1 MAKCFIFTGRNQ
13 MNTKATRNP
22 IILIALAFIAAIAF
36 GILSRP
42 GVDAKEITL
51 YLENMAPVAQAHAKW
66 LEDYEA
72 LTGLYAVLSQ
82 NQKIEELNK
91 LLDHMEEIQ
100 IGVDESTP
108 PDILGN
114 IKAKWISEC
123 HLILQAVFL
132 LSQGIERNDIEWISE
147 AYELLLE
154 AETTRQQWKEELSNL
169 LIKNDI
175 EIEDT
180 ALGVYF
186 D

>member
-1 MAKCFIFTGRNQ
+1 
-13 MNTKATRNP
+13 MNTKATRNS

-42 GVDAKEITL
+42 GVDTKEITH

-82 NQKIEELNK
+82 SQKIEELNK
-91 LLDHMEEIQ
+91 LLDQMEEIR
-100 IGVDESTP
+100 ISVDESTP
-108 PDILGN
+108 PEILGN
-114 IKAKWISEC
+114 IKVKWSSEC
-123 HLILQAVFL
+123 HLIIQAVFL
-132 LSQGIERNDIEWISE
+132 LSQGIERNNIDWISQ

-154 AETTRQQWKEELSNL
+154 AENTRQQWKEKLSNL
-169 LIKNDI
+169 LIENDI

-180 ALGVYF
+180 ALSVYF

>member
-1 MAKCFIFTGRNQ
+1 
-13 MNTKATRNP
+13 MNTKATRNS

-36 GILSRP
+36 GILSKP
-42 GVDAKEITL
+42 GVDTQEITL
-51 YLENMAPVAQAHAKW
+51 YLESMAPVAQEHTKW

-82 NQKIEELNK
+82 SQKIEELNK
-91 LLDHMEEIQ
+91 LLDRMEEIQ

-108 PDILGN
+108 PDILEN
-114 IKAKWISEC
+114 IKVKWGRESVS
-123 HLILQAVFL
+123 ILQAVFL
-132 LSQGIERNDIEWISE
+132 LSQGIERNNIDWISE

-169 LIKNDI
+169 LIENDI

-180 ALGVYF
+180 ALSVYF

>member
-1 MAKCFIFTGRNQ
+1 
-13 MNTKATRNP
+13 MNTKATRNS

-42 GVDAKEITL
+42 GVDTQEITH

-82 NQKIEELNK
+82 SQKIEELNK
-91 LLDHMEEIQ
+91 LLDRMEEIQ

-108 PDILGN
+108 PDILEN
-114 IKAKWISEC
+114 IKVKWGRESV
-123 HLILQAVFL
+123 LILQAVFL
-132 LSQGIERNDIEWISE
+132 LSQGIERNNIDWISQ

-154 AETTRQQWKEELSNL
+154 AENTRQQWKEELSSFLTN
-169 LIKNDI
+169 NDI
-175 EIEDT
+175 KVEDT
-180 ALGVYF
+180 ALSVYF

>member
-1 MAKCFIFTGRNQ
+1 
-13 MNTKATRNP
+13 MNTKATRNS

-42 GVDAKEITL
+42 GVDTQEITH

-66 LEDYEA
+66 LEDYEV

-82 NQKIEELNK
+82 SQKIEELNK
-91 LLDHMEEIQ
+91 LLDRMEEIR
-100 IGVDESTP
+100 ISVDESTP
-108 PDILGN
+108 PEILGN
-114 IKAKWISEC
+114 IKAKWSSEC
-123 HLILQAVFL
+123 HLIIQAVFL
-132 LSQGIERNDIEWISE
+132 LSQGIERNNIDWISE

-154 AETTRQQWKEELSNL
+154 AENKRQQWKEELSNL
-169 LIKNDI
+169 LIENDI

-180 ALGVYF
+180 TLSSYF

>member
-1 MAKCFIFTGRNQ
+1 
-13 MNTKATRNP
+13 MNTKATRNS
-22 IILIALAFIAAIAF
+22 IILIALAFTAAIAF

-42 GVDAKEITL
+42 VVDTKEITH

-82 NQKIEELNK
+82 SQKIEELNK
-91 LLDHMEEIQ
+91 LLDRMEEIR
-100 IGVDESTP
+100 ISVDESTP
-108 PDILGN
+108 PEILGN
-114 IKAKWISEC
+114 IKAKWSSEC
-123 HLILQAVFL
+123 HLIIQAVFL
-132 LSQGIERNDIEWISE
+132 LSQGIERNNIDWISE

-154 AETTRQQWKEELSNL
+154 AENKRQQWKEELSNL
-169 LIKNDI
+169 LIENDI

-180 ALGVYF
+180 ALSVYF

>member
-1 MAKCFIFTGRNQ
+1 
-13 MNTKATRNP
+13 MNTKATRNS

-42 GVDAKEITL
+42 GVDTKEITH

-66 LEDYEA
+66 LEDYEV

-82 NQKIEELNK
+82 SQKIEELNK
-91 LLDHMEEIQ
+91 LLDRMEEIQ

-108 PDILGN
+108 PDILEN
-114 IKAKWISEC
+114 IKVKWGRESV
-123 HLILQAVFL
+123 LILQAVFL
-132 LSQGIERNDIEWISE
+132 LNQGIERNNIDWISQ

-154 AETTRQQWKEELSNL
+154 ADTTRQQWKEELSNL
-169 LIKNDI
+169 LIKNGI

-180 ALGVYF
+180 ALSVYF